1 MSLPSDLLNFRM
13 QVVLERL
20 GKKVTN
26 PLRFREELG
35 LDCPTDEEI
44 LVEDQVY
51 LAEEA
56 TKAQSAQTEKQK
68 ELAYLAWVSQG
79 FDTGLGYK
87 IRVADADQVAFDKID
102 GQLTRKNVPLTYVVK
117 IEAMDGT
124 IKALT
129 YAQFK
134 TVMLAYGDY
143 CYNSWKASKGI
154 Q

>member
-1 MSLPSDLLNFRM
+1 MISQELIDSRL
-13 QVVLERL
+13 QVILSRI

-26 PLRFREELG
+26 SALFREELG
-35 LDCPTDEEI
+35 ADCPSDEEI
-44 LVEDQVY
+44 LAEDAIY
-51 LAEEA
+51 LAEESA
-56 TKAQSAQTEKQK
+56 KAQSIQTEKQK
-68 ELAYLAWVSQG
+68 ESAYLAWVSQG

-102 GQLTRKNVPLTYVVK
+102 GQLNRKGVPLTYIIK

-134 TVMLAYGDY
+134 MIMVAYGDY

>member
-35 LDCPTDEEI
+35 ADCPSDDTI
-44 LVEDQVY
+44 
-51 LAEEA
+51 LAEDAAYQAEQAAAALVVSEA
-56 TKAQSAQTEKQK
+56 KQK
-68 ELAYLAWVSQG
+68 EAAYYTWVAQG

-87 IRVADADQVAFDKID
+87 LRVADADQVAFDKID
-102 GQLTRKNVPLTYVVK
+102 GQLARKNVPLTYVVK

-134 TVMLAYGDY
+134 TVMVAYGDY